1 MSYTFE
7 HNKKKIELPDF
18 KELPIGIVRK
28 SRKLPEEEQ
37 TWFIL
42 EEILDAKTL
51 EIVDSMSV
59 KQFTDMM
66 AGWTQGAQLGE

>member
-1 MSYTFE
+1 MSYVFE

-18 KELPIGIVRK
+18 KDLPIGLVRK

-42 EEILDAKTL
+42 EELLDAKTMDL
-51 EIVDSMSV
+51 VDGMSV
-59 KQFTDMM
+59 KEFTEMM
-66 AGWTQGAQLGE
+66 SRWTQGAQLGE

>member
-1 MSYTFE
+1 MSYIFE

-18 KELPIGIVRK
+18 KDLPIGLVRK

-42 EEILDAKTL
+42 EELLDEKTL
-51 EIVDSMSV
+51 AHVDTMSV
-59 KQFTDMM
+59 SQFQELMT
-66 AGWTQGAQLGE
+66 GWTQGAQLGE